1 MNFYKIRNNFKILRK
16 EEKKIQGTKK
26 QKKLE
31 PRTIFFPFL
40 KLSQNFR
47 TI

>member
-16 EEKKIQGTKK
+16 EEKKVSKERKKYARTKN
-26 QKKLE
+26 
-31 PRTIFFPFL
+31 FFPFL